1 MTQILAG
8 KLRSI
13 GIISDRGLQL
23 GRLDDILFDEND
35 GKIHSLIV
43 KPITKETLEGIPRD
57 SSGNALIPF
66 KAVMSI
72 RDFIVVNERVLAIQ
86 QLKAQPKPAQPPLT
100 PPPSQT
106 PPPTQPLPPAL
117 PSEE

>member
-1 MTQILAG
+1 LAQILAS
-8 KLRSI
+8 KLRSV

-35 GKIHSLIV
+35 GKINSLV
-43 KPITKETLEGIPRD
+43 VRPITKVTLEGVPKD

-72 RDFIVVNERVLAIQ
+72 RDFVVVNERVLAIQ
-86 QLKAQPKPAQPPLT
+86 QLKVQPKPAQPT
-100 PPPSQT
+100 QT
-106 PPPTQPLPPAL
+106 LPPTQDLPPAS

>member
-1 MTQILAG
+1 LTQILVS
-8 KLRSI
+8 KLKSI

-23 GRLDDILFDEND
+23 GRLDDILFDEKD
-35 GKIHSLIV
+35 GKVHSLII

-86 QLKAQPKPAQPPLT
+86 QLKAQPKPAPPA
-100 PPPSQT
+100 QT
-106 PPPTQPLPPAL
+106 MPPTQALPPTL

>member
-1 MTQILAG
+1 LAQILASRL
-8 KLRSI
+8 KSI
-13 GIISDRGLQL
+13 VIISDRGLQL

-35 GKIHSLIV
+35 GKIHSLV
-43 KPITKETLEGIPRD
+43 VRPITKEILEGVPKD
-57 SSGNALIPF
+57 PDGNALIPF

-86 QLKAQPKPAQPPLT
+86 QLKAQPKPAQPT
-100 PPPSQT
+100 QT
-106 PPPTQPLPPAL
+106 LPPTQPLPPTQYPPVL

>member
-1 MTQILAG
+1 MAQILASR
-8 KLRSI
+8 LRSI

-23 GRLDDILFDEND
+23 GRLEDVLFDEND

-43 KPITKETLEGIPRD
+43 KPITKEILGGVPRD
-57 SSGNALIPF
+57 QSGNALIPF

-86 QLKAQPKPAQPPLT
+86 QLKAQPQPARPTQAMPPV
-100 PPPSQT
+100 
-106 PPPTQPLPPAL
+106 QPLPPTL

>member
-1 MTQILAG
+1 MAQVRSS

-23 GRLDDILFDEND
+23 GRLNDILFDEKD
-35 GKIHSLIV
+35 GKIHSLV
-43 KPITKETLEGIPRD
+43 VRPFSKETFEGVPRD

-66 KAVMSI
+66 SAVMSI

-86 QLKAQPKPAQPPLT
+86 QMKAPPQ
-100 PPPSQT
+100 SI
-106 PPPTQPLPPAL
+106 
-117 PSEE
+117 